1 MMEND
6 RELIKEIINKE
17 KLKVNSK
24 TTILLTIKAD
34 VNDADYIR
42 DTYEVEAKDYYKV
55 VELFGKLDGD
65 WQNREELLSEDE
77 IDFLDDYIPYMDNE
91 EVHTIEDYSFEIYLD
106 GVLYE

>member
-1 MMEND
+1 MENE

-17 KLKVNSK
+17 KLKVSNK
-24 TTILLTIKAD
+24 TTILLHIRAD

-42 DTYEVEAKDYYKV
+42 DTYKVDVKDYYKV
-55 VELFGKLDGD
+55 AELFNKLNYDWRNRGK
-65 WQNREELLSEDE
+65 LLSEDE
-77 IDFLDDYIPYMDNE
+77 IDFLYDYIPYIDYD

>member
-1 MMEND
+1 MVNE

-17 KLKVNSK
+17 KLKVSSK
-24 TTILLTIKAD
+24 TTILLHIKAD

-42 DTYEVEAKDYYKV
+42 DTYKVEVEDYYKII
-55 VELFGKLDGD
+55 ESFNKLKGD
-65 WQNREELLSEDE
+65 WENRGELLSKDE
-77 IDFLDDYIPYMDNE
+77 VDLLDDYIPYMDNE

>member
-1 MMEND
+1 MVNE

-17 KLKVNSK
+17 KLKVSSK

-42 DTYEVEAKDYYKV
+42 DTYEVEVEDYYKV
-55 VELFGKLDGD
+55 AELFDKLNYD
-65 WQNREELLSEDE
+65 WQNRDELLSEDE
-77 IDFLDDYIPYMDNE
+77 IDFLYDYIPYMDNE